1 MLLATQLYS
10 QVQRTGGSSTDV
22 YKIKYLGNDKWAPTW
37 TKSGTMA
44 LARDSGNIFYD
55 SGKFVLLGNFDGRM
69 FNELWKSTLEKKAL
83 ATTEAAYSFSLT
95 RV

>member
-1 MLLATQLYS
+1 
-10 QVQRTGGSSTDV
+10 
-22 YKIKYLGNDKWAPTW
+22 
-37 TKSGTMA
+37 MA

-95 RV
+95 RVWSE